1 MCPCIKFHITHFFRQ
16 ADFFLLPTEY
26 EIFGMVLLEAMFFR
40 RVVLTTPNGG
50 ADMLLRSG
58 ENGIV
63 LEKSDPARWSVA
75 LLDVAADPAKK
86 ARM

>member
-1 MCPCIKFHITHFFRQ
+1 
-16 ADFFLLPTEY
+16 
-26 EIFGMVLLEAMFFR
+26 MVLLEAMFFR

-63 LEKSDPARWSVA
+63 LEKSDPARWAEA
-75 LLDVAADPAKK
+75 LLDAAADPAKK
-86 ARM
+86 ARTTHEYYMISTSAE

>member
-1 MCPCIKFHITHFFRQ
+1 
-16 ADFFLLPTEY
+16 
-26 EIFGMVLLEAMFFR
+26 MFFR

-63 LEKSDPARWSVA
+63 LEKSDPARWAEA
-75 LLDVAADPAKK
+75 LLDAAADPAKK
-86 ARM
+86 ARMEQAAYETVIHENTWDALADRFLKVYEKR